1 MCSVQIGQDRGL
13 IVAIMAMS
21 RPARARNLL
30 QRRCEGLVAAEIA
43 RLARRV
49 PALREEHLRHVE
61 ATLGRV
67 IDRLV
72 MSRADNLGAEELAVL
87 FDLADEP

>member
-1 MCSVQIGQDRGL
+1 MT
-13 IVAIMAMS
+13 AMS
-21 RPARARNLL
+21 RPARARDLL
-30 QRRCEGLVAAEIA
+30 ERRYEGLVAAEIA

-49 PALREEHLRHVE
+49 PALREEHLGHVA
-61 ATLGRV
+61 ATLDRV

-72 MSRADNLGAEELAVL
+72 MSRARTAGADELAAL